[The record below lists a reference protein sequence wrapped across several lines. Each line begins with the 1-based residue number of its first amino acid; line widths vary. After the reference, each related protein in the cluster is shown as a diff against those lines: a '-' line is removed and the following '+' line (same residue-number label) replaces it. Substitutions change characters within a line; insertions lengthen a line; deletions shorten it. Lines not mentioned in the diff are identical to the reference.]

1 MENITQDEFDQLVSH
16 TIRVEL
22 KDGSI
27 LHFMVS
33 PEAKRACRTYLLDES
48 FSVFEK
54 DFLWFYIP
62 EDRLVIINEK
72 DIIRITFCFDLP
84 AVENPEYMDN
94 FKVMEKFPPEIDPD
108 PEDGEDEMDDD
119 NAEIDL
125 PSLIIKHRR
134 EMEDSEIVDGV
145 TMKTEGFYGNISY
158 YFDLS
163 ENDVSGFDIDF
174 FVEEKEWVLM
184 TSKYFRF
191 VDEDDEEN
199 FMLLKNLSVIEIKR
213 SLIMP
218 DEKLALY
225 LEGK

>member
-1 MENITQDEFDQLVSH
+1 MEDITRDEFDQLVSH
-16 TIRVEL
+16 TVRIEL

-27 LHFMVS
+27 LHFTVS
-33 PEAKRACRTYLLDES
+33 PEAKRACRNYLLAES

-54 DFLWFYIP
+54 EFLWFYIP

-72 DIIRITFCFDLP
+72 DIIRITFCFDMP
-84 AVENPEYMDN
+84 AVENPEYTDN
-94 FKVMEKFPPEIDPD
+94 FKVLEKFPPEIDPD
-108 PEDGEDEMDDD
+108 PEDGENEMDDEGP
-119 NAEIDL
+119 AIDL

-134 EMEDSEIVDGV
+134 EMEDTEIVVGV
-145 TMKTEGFYGNISY
+145 TTKTEGFYGNISC

-174 FVEEKEWVLM
+174 FEDEEEWVLM

-191 VDEDDEEN
+191 VDEDGEEN
-199 FMLLKNLSVIEIKR
+199 FMLLKNLSVIEIER
-213 SLIMP
+213 SLIMT

-225 LEGK
+225 LGEK